1 MTKVSNST
9 DTRAPA
15 RLLVQRLL
23 DGDIPR
29 GVDFDA
35 CRAVIRGDPTGEAA
49 HTALCM
55 LLEGGLAD
63 STLDIDSVQTLVPL
77 IKELARG
84 TVTPEQLL

>member
-1 MTKVSNST
+1 MTDVPISA
-9 DTRAPA
+9 DAREPA

-35 CRAVIRGDPTGEAA
+35 CRAVIRGDPTGESAY
-49 HTALCM
+49 TALCM

-63 STLDIDSVQTLVPL
+63 STLDIDAVQILVPL
-77 IKELARG
+77 IKDLARG
-84 TVTPEQLL
+84 TVRLEQLL

>member
-1 MTKVSNST
+1 MTNFPNSA
-9 DTRAPA
+9 DARANA

-23 DGDIPR
+23 DGNIPR

-35 CRAVIRGDPTGEAA
+35 CRAVVRGEPDTEAA

-63 STLDIDSVQTLVPL
+63 STLDIDAVQTLVPL